1 MMKREKMMVGDIFKL
16 YEAIKKEVYEEK
28 SIEEIEKDIK
38 AVIDIQITD
47 PSNKTD
53 EYMRGLSNGLI
64 MAKSLVDEKD
74 PKFMNKDGSIE
85 KDNKNE

>member
-1 MMKREKMMVGDIFKL
+1 MMVGDIFKL